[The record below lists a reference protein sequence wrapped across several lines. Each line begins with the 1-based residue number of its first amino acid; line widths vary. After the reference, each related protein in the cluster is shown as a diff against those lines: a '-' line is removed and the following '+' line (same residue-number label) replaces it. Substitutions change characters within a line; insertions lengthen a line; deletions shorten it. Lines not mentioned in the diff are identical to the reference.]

1 MLFNIIKGNFCPDDI
16 QNLKKRLKKRID
28 TSFHR
33 SVL

>member
-16 QNLKKRLKKRID
+16 QNLKKRID